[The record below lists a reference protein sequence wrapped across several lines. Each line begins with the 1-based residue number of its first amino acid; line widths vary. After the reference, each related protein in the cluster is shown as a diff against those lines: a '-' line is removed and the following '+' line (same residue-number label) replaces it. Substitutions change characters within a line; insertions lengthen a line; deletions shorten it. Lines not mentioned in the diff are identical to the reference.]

1 MFASVGMWTEMVG
14 ATFARL
20 DIGVTNA
27 RHAPVVLVQG
37 LVQAMGRARLGV
49 MVTGHARVMWTS
61 RAHLRRPGCWAN
73 TFRGLTEIVSIV
85 KIKKTVT
92 K

>member
-1 MFASVGMWTEMVG
+1 MFVSVDMWTKMVG

-27 RHAPVVLVQG
+27 RHAPVDPVQELVLATVRVRQG
-37 LVQAMGRARLGV
+37 GMA
-49 MVTGHARVMWTS
+49 TGHARVASTS

-85 KIKKTVT
+85 KMKQT
-92 K
+92 